1 MREGIPLGQFVPYYE
16 QQVVLGT
23 GRLNG
28 FEMLARWEHPTEGL
42 ISPEIFI
49 PIAADTGLIA
59 DLSLSIMRQAFEEVK
74 NWDPTITLTV
84 KISPG
89 QHKDPGTSKKI
100 LKMRVEQGF

>member
-16 QQVVLGT
+16 QQVDLGT

-49 PIAADTGLIA
+49 PIAEDTGLLA
-59 DLSLSIMRQAFEEVK
+59 DLSLSIIRKEFEEVK
-74 NWDPTITLTV
+74 KGVLALTQSE
-84 KISPG
+84 IG
-89 QHKDPGTSKKI
+89 RELCRERGWTS
-100 LKMRVEQGF
+100 VEK